1 MIKSLSEEGFRM
13 PAEWEKQQSVWIIWP
28 YNKNDWPGLFKFIP
42 KTVSEI
48 VSVISKTQTVNLIVK
63 IKKDIKLIKK
73 KLKKNNYTKTNV
85 KFHVIPTDRIW
96 IRDSGPIF
104 LKNIK
109 NKKKILLN
117 FKFNGWSKYKNYKKD
132 DKINNVISSITRI
145 KKIDPKVKINNI
157 TKRIVLEGGSID
169 VNGKGSIL
177 LTKECLLSKIQER
190 NPGIKKKEYED
201 LLRKYLNVS
210 NFIWLKKGIIGDD
223 THGHVDDISR
233 FISKNTILT
242 AIEINKKN
250 PNYKILNDN
259 LKILKNS
266 KNERGKKFKIIKVP
280 MPKPIYINKS
290 IVPASYMNFFIANKI
305 VLLPIYNDKND
316 LKVISIF
323 KRNFKNRKIITI
335 NCEKLIWGFGAIHC
349 MTQQEPAT

>member
-63 IKKDIKLIKK
+63 IKKDINLIKK

>member
-109 NKKKILLN
+109 NKKKIFLN

-266 KNERGKKFKIIKVP
+266 KNEKGKKFKIIKVP

>member
-109 NKKKILLN
+109 NKKKIFLN